1 MLLQQIDVFEQKCPA
16 TSLLVVMQTVLQELR
31 GLSLAV
37 YRRVMALMKDES
49 KSFIFYP
56 NEHATDSVAYRHVD
70 ETDNDFNDRLI
81 RRGALVFHQALCDY
95 HSDDEEEEDDEDSD
109 DDDAVAN
116 ADDSKKGYKKQG
128 DDVKC
133 KAILLTNDV
142 ANRVST
148 RNKLRYSHQIIKI
161 NFMVIRRKI
170 ETR

>member
-1 MLLQQIDVFEQKCPA
+1 VLLQQIDVFEQNCPA

-56 NEHATDSVAYRHVD
+56 NEHSTDSVVHRLLN
-70 ETDNDFNDRLI
+70 ESDNDFNDRLI
-81 RRGALVFHQALCDY
+81 RRGAIVFHQALSELDAD
-95 HSDDEEEEDDEDSD
+95 SEIDDIENDKEKPE
-109 DDDAVAN
+109 
-116 ADDSKKGYKKQG
+116 QG
-128 DDVKC
+128 DTKLGDAKC

-142 ANRVST
+142 ANRVSDT
-148 RNKLRYSHQIIKI
+148 IATNKYINIEDFLIIYLYG
-161 NFMVIRRKI
+161 FA